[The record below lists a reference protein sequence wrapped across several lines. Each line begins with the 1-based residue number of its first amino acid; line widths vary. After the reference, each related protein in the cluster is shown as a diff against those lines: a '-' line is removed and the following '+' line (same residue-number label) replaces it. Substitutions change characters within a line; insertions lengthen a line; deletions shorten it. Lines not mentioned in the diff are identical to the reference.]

1 MTGILK
7 KKMAGKTILNNF
19 PRSCQ
24 LLQTLVFLVQD
35 FFFLFLHKAY
45 FITSDDMKVA
55 MTRYPDLVDRLWKV
69 CGVRIAVPLLLEVPA
84 YYNWTKDKIRVMC
97 ERSFIVNL
105 PIGLNTIFKTSEQ
118 MKEVN

>member
-1 MTGILK
+1 MTGIFK
-7 KKMAGKTILNNF
+7 KKWLGKQYSINF

-24 LLQTLVFLVQD
+24 LLQTLVFLVRD

-105 PIGLNTIFKTSEQ
+105 PIGLNTIFKTNEQ

>member
-105 PIGLNTIFKTSEQ
+105 PIGLNTIFKTNEQ